1 MVLWS
6 VLALVVLF
14 FAWAS
19 WVLHRRSQPPWRQDT
34 PPDPTIGGPMRGDG
48 S

>member
-1 MVLWS
+1 MVFW
-6 VLALVVLF
+6 VFLALLVVF

-19 WVLHRRSQPPWRQDT
+19 WVLHRRNPAPAWDDT
-34 PPDPTIGGPMRGDG
+34 PHDPTIGGPMRGEA